1 VEIFLIVFSIFF
13 LLFFFF
19 FFCGNNCS
27 DSLSLLFCACFFYL
41 FFCLGGYRYE
51 RIKDMEAERTTM
63 NREIVALQKFKEMM
77 NEMMGKV
84 ETVRRAS
91 IAIRH
96 KIPVSKLGGDPAIM
110 QEVVNRMTQ
119 KVVEMEK
126 ELEDVQD
133 ARRLVTAKY
142 KSEQQKC
149 NIQTQQVIDA
159 RGGQALAVSFFFLF
173 FPSFFFHN
181 FLRACGSSGSNGA
194 LKLFLCWYLVPVRSL
209 CVLLFFA
216 RSLSL
221 YLPPSLSLSFSLSL
235 SLSLSP
241 SIH

>member
-1 VEIFLIVFSIFF
+1 
-13 LLFFFF
+13 
-19 FFCGNNCS
+19 
-27 DSLSLLFCACFFYL
+27 
-41 FFCLGGYRYE
+41 
-51 RIKDMEAERTTM
+51 MEAERTTM

-159 RGGQALAVSFFFLF
+159 RGGQALAVSFFFSF
-173 FPSFFFHN
+173 FPFF
-181 FLRACGSSGSNGA
+181 
-194 LKLFLCWYLVPVRSL
+194 LFS
-209 CVLLFFA
+209 
-216 RSLSL
+216 
-221 YLPPSLSLSFSLSL
+221 
-235 SLSLSP
+235 
-241 SIH
+241 